1 MIHDNYMGN
10 RLQFNKYYIFYLRD
24 YTNYNQ
30 LFQTQQE
37 KSTNTIYKHST
48 NGSSGW
54 MASYVIFVQFFSK
67 GSWNKDNVE
76 HILTTF
82 PLTGMHGNLDH
93 LERGESRLCLII
105 CPC

>member
-10 RLQFNKYYIFYLRD
+10 RLQFNKYYIFYLREC
-24 YTNYNQ
+24 TNYNQ
-30 LFQTQQE
+30 HFQTRQE

-48 NGSSGW
+48 NGISGW
-54 MASYVIFVQFFSK
+54 MASYIVFVQFFSK

-82 PLTGMHGNLDH
+82 LLTDMHGNLDH
-93 LERGESRLCLII
+93 LKRGESRLCLII